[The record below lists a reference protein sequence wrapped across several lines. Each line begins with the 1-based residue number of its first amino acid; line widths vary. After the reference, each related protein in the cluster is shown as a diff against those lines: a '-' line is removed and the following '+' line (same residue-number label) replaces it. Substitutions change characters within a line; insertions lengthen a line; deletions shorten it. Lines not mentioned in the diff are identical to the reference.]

1 MVYLKDRNTPSPHGS
16 SSAVVDWRRQLRGW
30 GLCLRQVRVIS
41 CLIMAVL
48 I

>member
-16 SSAVVDWRRQLRGW
+16 SSAVVNWRRQLRGW
-30 GLCLRQVRVIS
+30 DCVSGKSELFLV
-41 CLIMAVL
+41 LIMAVL